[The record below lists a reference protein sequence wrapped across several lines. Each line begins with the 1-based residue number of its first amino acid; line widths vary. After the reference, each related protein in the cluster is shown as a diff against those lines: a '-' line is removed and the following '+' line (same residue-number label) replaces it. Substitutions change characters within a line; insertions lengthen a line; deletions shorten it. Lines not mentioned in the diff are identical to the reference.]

1 MSDWLD
7 QADGVARGLLKPR
20 VGIGVACLYS
30 LADSI
35 NISALTCR
43 YHICYSLK
51 NERRLIMTDYN
62 HLKKPAH
69 VKEHIW
75 QQHLR
80 WMEVVGKQAD
90 ENFKKM
96 SKQAGDRG
104 NTGRTSSGNI

>member
-1 MSDWLD
+1 
-7 QADGVARGLLKPR
+7 
-20 VGIGVACLYS
+20 
-30 LADSI
+30 
-35 NISALTCR
+35 
-43 YHICYSLK
+43 
-51 NERRLIMTDYN
+51 MTDYN

-90 ENFKKM
+90 ENFKKK